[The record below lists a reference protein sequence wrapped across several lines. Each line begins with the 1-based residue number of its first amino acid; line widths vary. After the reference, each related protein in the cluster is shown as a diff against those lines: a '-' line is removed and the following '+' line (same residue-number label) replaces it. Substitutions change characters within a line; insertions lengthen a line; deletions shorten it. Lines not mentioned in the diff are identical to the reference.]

1 MDGQNEPLYVGTI
14 HKLLTLL
21 RYVRQCSRR
30 MRREGLG
37 GRKIAALRYLHEAG
51 PLTIGQIRDYLYIN
65 DSSTSELVA
74 HLESVGYVTR
84 ARSRKDN
91 RVVIVTP
98 TPAGRGFAEGAPLD
112 GIPLLREK
120 LKALPPERLSMID
133 EALADLLQLLEI
145 AVEH

>member
-1 MDGQNEPLYVGTI
+1 MGDQNEALYTGTI

-30 MRREGLG
+30 MRKQGLG
-37 GRKIAALRYLHEAG
+37 GRKIAALRHLHEAG
-51 PLTIGQIRDYLYIN
+51 SLTIGQIRDYLYIN

-74 HLESVGYVTR
+74 HLESAGYVTR
-84 ARSRKDN
+84 ARSKGDN
-91 RVVIVTP
+91 RVVVVTL
-98 TPAGRGFAEGAPLD
+98 TPAGRDFAEGAPLD

-120 LKALPPERLSMID
+120 LKTLPPERLSLID
-133 EALADLLQLLEI
+133 KALADLLQLLEI